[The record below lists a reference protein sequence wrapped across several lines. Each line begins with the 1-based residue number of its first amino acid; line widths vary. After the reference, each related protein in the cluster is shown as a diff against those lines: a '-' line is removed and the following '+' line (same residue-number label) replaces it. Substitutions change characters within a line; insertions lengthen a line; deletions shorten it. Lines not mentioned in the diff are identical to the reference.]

1 MKVAYKKQNLSGLS
15 RCQGQ
20 RLSEVSL
27 CFATMNHDNLRLNS
41 THNPE
46 NSHENMMKFQK
57 KQRLDSNRI

>member
-46 NSHENMMKFQK
+46 NLHISHIFLNESE
-57 KQRLDSNRI
+57 RSEVRV

>member
-46 NSHENMMKFQK
+46 NSHISHIFLNESE
-57 KQRLDSNRI
+57 RSET